1 MPSFGGSPLG
11 ARRVLDYDMG
21 GPMQGQGM
29 GGMQQGMGGMPQGM
43 GGMPQGGMPQG
54 GMPQQ
59 PGMQPPGMAQQA
71 WPQP

>member
-29 GGMQQGMGGMPQGM
+29 GGMQQGMGGMQQQGMGGM
-43 GGMPQGGMPQG
+43 GGMPQQPGM
-54 GMPQQ
+54 Q